1 MNKGGAEYLARQ
13 MKRRKVSNRETSS
26 VNKFSPAPTPQ
37 SSTEDIRNW
46 YNQNKINIE
55 NYAKAMEGPKSLKDI
70 TKSSVKAITAFN
82 KDSLRTYLQN
92 IGSNEKNLRNLS
104 RYLYYRCHAYYRL
117 VSYNANMFCLDAR
130 SVIPE
135 YDLVKGGDATKMLKS
150 YQDTLT
156 VLDKMNLQYEMLKLY
171 TICFREDAAYG
182 CVYYDETGLFILP
195 LDPDY
200 CKISGAYSSGD
211 FSFHMDMSYFRS
223 RKSTL
228 ELLGEPFV
236 SMYRAYENDT
246 SNGKWQP
253 MPDEYAICLKARAE
267 DWETVVPVFSG
278 LLSGIIN
285 LIDLDDLQAIADEQ
299 DIYKMIWL
307 ELETITG
314 SDSPDDWK
322 ITPDIVIEYF
332 NRMINEALPDYT
344 SAAIIP
350 GKLDQV
356 SFNNDKAT
364 DTNKI
369 AKATE
374 TLFNSSGGAQILNSA
389 SISGTTAFSAAVRAD
404 TEMAIS
410 MLLPQ
415 TQGWVNRFLS
425 YYVSNP
431 AKVKFFEVSAY
442 TKDEFKKQLLES
454 AQYGMPTKLAYNSL
468 NQFSEK
474 DTLSLNFF
482 EEEVLHLSQKLI
494 PLQSSYTQSSSNPQ
508 NEGSDS
514 GGAPTKDNDDI
525 TDDGEASRDKSDKA
539 K

>member
-1 MNKGGAEYLARQ
+1 MAQR
-13 MKRRKVSNRETSS
+13 MKRRNSANNSKVPTAT
-26 VNKFSPAPTPQ
+26 KLDPAPTQQ
-37 SSTEDIRNW
+37 SSVAEIKDW
-46 YNQNKINIE
+46 YSKNKRNIE
-55 NYAKAMEGPKSLKDI
+55 NYAAAMEGARSLRDV
-70 TKSSVKAITAFN
+70 TKTSTTTITAFN

-117 VSYNANMFCLDAR
+117 IAYNANMFCLDAR
-130 SVIPE
+130 SVIPD
-135 YDLVKGGDATKMLKS
+135 YDLVNGPDDNAMLTS
-150 YQDTLT
+150 YQDTLN
-156 VLDKMNLQYEMLKLY
+156 VLDKMHLQYEMLKAY
-171 TICFREDAAYG
+171 MVCFREDVFYG
-182 CVYYDETGLFILP
+182 CAYYDEDNGLFILP

-200 CKISGAYSSGD
+200 CKISGAYNTGD
-211 FSFHMDMSYFRS
+211 YAFVMDMSYFRS
-223 RKSTL
+223 RQTVL
-228 ELLGEPFV
+228 ELWGEPFQ

-246 SNGKWQP
+246 TNGKWQP
-253 MPDEYAICLKARAE
+253 MPDEYAVCLKARAE
-267 DWETVVPVFSG
+267 DWETVVPPFSG

-285 LIDLDDLQAIADEQ
+285 LIDLDDLQAIADKQ

-314 SDSPDDWK
+314 SDNADDWK
-322 ITPDIVIEYF
+322 ISPDIAIEYF
-332 NRMINEALPDYT
+332 DRMINEALPEYT

-369 AKATE
+369 AKSTE

-389 SISGTTAFSAAVRAD
+389 SISGTTAFSAAVKAD

-410 MLLPQ
+410 MLLPE

-425 YYVSNP
+425 YWVPNP

-442 TKDEFKKQLLES
+442 TKDDFKKNLLEAS
-454 AQYGMPTKLAYNSL
+454 QNGLPAKLAYNTL

-474 DTLSLNFF
+474 DTLALNYL
-482 EEEVLHLSQKLI
+482 ENTILGLPQALI
-494 PLQSSYTQSSSNPQ
+494 PLQTSYTQSGN
-508 NEGSDS
+508 SDT
-514 GGAPTKDNDDI
+514 GGAPTKDDGDL
-525 TDDGEASRDKSDKA
+525 TDDGAASREKQDNKN
-539 K
+539 